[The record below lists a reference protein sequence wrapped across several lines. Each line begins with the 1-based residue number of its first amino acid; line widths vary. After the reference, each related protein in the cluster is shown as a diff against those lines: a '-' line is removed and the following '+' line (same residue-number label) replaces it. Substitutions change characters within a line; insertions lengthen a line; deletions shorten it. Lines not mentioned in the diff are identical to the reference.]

1 MKSWHTEY
9 QVTAK
14 DREKTQLEYEIK
26 RDLEELEAGKA
37 QENAYYVRLKY
48 PIQYNVTQ
56 LDIKTVFLFLIIFY
70 NNHLFYSQTRKQEEI
85 NERRRRALANA
96 MKQQRAA
103 QWIKDN
109 IIANQVCYN

>member
-56 LDIKTVFLFLIIFY
+56 LDNIKTVFLFLIIFY
-70 NNHLFYSQTRKQEEI
+70 NNHLFYS
-85 NERRRRALANA
+85 
-96 MKQQRAA
+96 
-103 QWIKDN
+103 
-109 IIANQVCYN
+109 